1 MIPDK
6 LNEENFDHMLSQAL
20 QRHREPV
27 PADFTDTMLR
37 RVKQAE
43 QQRILAHVVLQE
55 RLALAACI
63 ALASALV
70 IVAVAFPGTA
80 IGALRGVAAD
90 LAGQGQA
97 LISRFGQAADIFSG
111 DWRVYV
117 ILASVLGFAVYSLVE
132 LFVGDRLRIA

>member
-1 MIPDK
+1 MPPDK

-20 QRHREPV
+20 QRHEEPV
-27 PADFTDTMLR
+27 PPAFTDMMLR

-63 ALASALV
+63 ALASAII

-97 LISRFGQAADIFSG
+97 FVSRFGQAAEIFSG
-111 DWRVYV
+111 DWRFYA

-132 LFVGDRLRIA
+132 LFVGDRLRTA